1 MERAEVSLQAGI
13 RDITGRAT
21 ARQLRREGFTPAV
34 LYGPDIEKSMSLSI
48 NRKELERVL
57 HLPAGANVIVALD
70 IAGDEKRTAMF
81 KEVVRHPV
89 SNTIEHVDLIHII
102 YGTLISVEVP
112 IRITGK
118 AKGQVLGGILQHDVR
133 KMTVECLP
141 KGIPDRLEV
150 DITELGI
157 GDSIHLKDI
166 ALPEG
171 VKLTDDEDITVLSIV
186 APATEEVAVTGE
198 EATEELA
205 KSFEEKD
212 DTGSEEEQS

>member
-21 ARQLRREGFTPAV
+21 ARQLRRDGFTPAV
-34 LYGPDIEKSMSLSI
+34 LYGPDIESSMSLSI
-48 NRKELERVL
+48 NRKELERAL
-57 HLPAGANVIVALD
+57 HMPAGANVIVSLD
-70 IAGDEKRTAMF
+70 IKGDEKRTAMF

-112 IRITGK
+112 IHIIGK
-118 AKGQVLGGILQHDVR
+118 AKGQVLGGILQHDIR
-133 KMTVECLP
+133 KMTVECMP
-141 KGIPDRLEV
+141 KSIPDSLEV

-186 APATEEVAVTGE
+186 APASEETVATGE
-198 EATEELA
+198 EAAEELA
-205 KSFEEKD
+205 KSFEDKGEA
-212 DTGSEEEQS
+212 GSEEE

>member
-1 MERAEVSLQAGI
+1 MKREEVSLQAGT

-21 ARQLRREGFTPAV
+21 ARQLRREGFSPAV
-34 LYGPDIEKSMSLSI
+34 LYGPGIEKSMSLSI

-57 HLPAGANVIVALD
+57 HLSAGANVIVALD
-70 IAGDEKRTAMF
+70 IKGDEKRTAMF

-102 YGTLISVEVP
+102 YGTLITVDVP

-118 AKGQVLGGILQHDVR
+118 AKGQILGGILQHDVR

-141 KGIPDRLEV
+141 KGIPDSLEV

-212 DTGSEEEQS
+212 ETGSEEE